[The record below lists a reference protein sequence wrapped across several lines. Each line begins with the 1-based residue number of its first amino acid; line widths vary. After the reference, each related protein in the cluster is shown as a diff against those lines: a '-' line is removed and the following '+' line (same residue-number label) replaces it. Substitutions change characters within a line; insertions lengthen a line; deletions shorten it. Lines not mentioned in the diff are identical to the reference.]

1 MVIYV
6 DILSKAM
13 RLVVSVISM
22 GKKENTFMVLLGKH
36 EGKRK
41 LGGPIRK
48 WEDNTKMELKE
59 ITLECLDWFLVQ
71 DRKRW
76 RMF

>member
-1 MVIYV
+1 
-6 DILSKAM
+6 
-13 RLVVSVISM
+13 M
-22 GKKENTFMVLLGKH
+22 GKKENTFMVLLAKR

-41 LGGPIRK
+41 LGGPICK

-59 ITLECLDWFLVQ
+59 IMLECLDWFLVQ
-71 DRKRW
+71 DRKPW